1 MAQPP
6 EREERGMDAPGVRGR
21 FWIEVVLAGIGV
33 VLAVVT
39 ALVPDWIERLGGEG
53 ADAGGGGTE
62 RAVALLFVVAA
73 GVFALLARVEWR
85 RSARPAPAGAGA
97 GGDGG

>member
-1 MAQPP
+1 MGG
-6 EREERGMDAPGVRGR
+6 RVVRRR
-21 FWIEVVLAGIGV
+21 FWAEVVLAGIGV

-53 ADAGGGGTE
+53 GDAGGGGTE
-62 RAVALLFVVAA
+62 RAIAIGFVVGAA
-73 GVFALLARVEWR
+73 VLATLARVEWR
-85 RSARPAPAGAGA
+85 RPMELAGDGS